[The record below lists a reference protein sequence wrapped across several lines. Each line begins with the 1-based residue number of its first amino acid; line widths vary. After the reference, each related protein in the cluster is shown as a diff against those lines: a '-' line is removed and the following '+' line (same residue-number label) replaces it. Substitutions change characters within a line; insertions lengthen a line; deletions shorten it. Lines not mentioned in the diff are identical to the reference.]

1 MLLKAIEYAHNRGV
15 DIINCSWDGFIN
27 NEKLKNVMKKYDDIL
42 FICSTGKSGCD
53 VDVKPV
59 YPACFNLPNIIS
71 VAAVDNKGN
80 LYKYSGYGKS
90 VNVAAPGVDILSSM
104 PDGDYNYSSGTS
116 SATAFVSGIAALIKS
131 LRPDLSSV
139 QIANIIKESVTPL
152 PALKGKIQSE
162 GIVNAS
168 LCIKNAE
175 QIS

>member
-1 MLLKAIEYAHNRGV
+1 
-15 DIINCSWDGFIN
+15 
-27 NEKLKNVMKKYDDIL
+27 
-42 FICSTGKSGCD
+42 
-53 VDVKPV
+53 
-59 YPACFNLPNIIS
+59 
-71 VAAVDNKGN
+71 
-80 LYKYSGYGKS
+80 
-90 VNVAAPGVDILSSM
+90 M

-175 QIS
+175 QISWV